1 MDSSN
6 YRGTTLLSSLRK
18 LFSSLIYN
26 HIKNEIESK
35 DILSPSQAGFRKNCR
50 TTDHIFTLFSLLKK
64 SISKGKY
71 FYIRFVDFRKAYDS
85 TCRKRLLYKLEET
98 GLIGKILDIIKSIYK
113 SPKGSLIHQE
123 FIRQTFLTTISLK
136 QGDVLSTI
144 LLNIYIN
151 DLSRRLLENSRSPD
165 TVNDLPYLDDTKINN
180 LLFAD
185 DLANFSLSKE
195 ELQKQISM
203 LEQYSNEWGLE
214 LNLSKTKIMIFNK
227 QGATIRKFKFYFQGQ
242 EIEIVKQYTYLGFT
256 FIPSGKKHQGT
267 ENLINKAKKS

>member
-1 MDSSN
+1 M
-6 YRGTTLLSSLRK
+6 
-18 LFSSLIYN
+18 
-26 HIKNEIESK
+26 
-35 DILSPSQAGFRKNCR
+35 
-50 TTDHIFTLFSLLKK
+50 
-64 SISKGKY
+64 
-71 FYIRFVDFRKAYDS
+71 DFRKAYDS

-227 QGATIRKFKFYFQGQ
+227 QGQ

-256 FIPSGKKHQGT
+256 FIPSGKKT
-267 ENLINKAKKS
+267 KELKI

>member
-1 MDSSN
+1 M
-6 YRGTTLLSSLRK
+6 THHAK
-18 LFSSLIYN
+18 
-26 HIKNEIESK
+26 
-35 DILSPSQAGFRKNCR
+35 
-50 TTDHIFTLFSLLKK
+50 
-64 SISKGKY
+64 
-71 FYIRFVDFRKAYDS
+71 
-85 TCRKRLLYKLEET
+85 KRLLYRLEEIV
-98 GLIGKILDIIKSIYK
+98 LIEKILDIIKSICK
-113 SPKGSLIHQE
+113 SPKVSLIHQDK
-123 FIRQTFLTTISLK
+123 ISQTFLTTISLK

-214 LNLSKTKIMIFNK
+214 LNLSKTKNNDF
-227 QGATIRKFKFYFQGQ
+227 
-242 EIEIVKQYTYLGFT
+242 
-256 FIPSGKKHQGT
+256 
-267 ENLINKAKKS
+267 

>member
-1 MDSSN
+1 M
-6 YRGTTLLSSLRK
+6 
-18 LFSSLIYN
+18 
-26 HIKNEIESK
+26 
-35 DILSPSQAGFRKNCR
+35 
-50 TTDHIFTLFSLLKK
+50 
-64 SISKGKY
+64 
-71 FYIRFVDFRKAYDS
+71 DFRKAYDS

-144 LLNIYIN
+144 LFNIYIN
-151 DLSRRLLENSRSPD
+151 DLPWRLLEDSRSPD
-165 TVNDLPYLDDTKINN
+165 TASDIPYLDDTKIKN

-185 DLANFSLSKE
+185 DLAILPLSKE
-195 ELQKQISM
+195 DLQKRISI
-203 LEQYSNEWGLE
+203 LQQYSNEWGLE
-214 LNLSKTKIMIFNK
+214 SNLSKTKIMIFNK

-256 FIPSGKKHQGT
+256 FIPSGKKT
-267 ENLINKAKKS
+267 KELKI